1 VDFTR
6 EPVVETIIT
15 PRDGCKLAL
24 RNSKGIGQEEFFLD
38 SVELVSFGQALFF
51 RSLERPK
58 NFLVP
63 VSDYEILEVR
73 EAKVTIKHATPGSG
87 GIKIGAKEG
96 KEKKVK
102 QEVKPSKPQQKESE
116 PKLEKK
122 RDRRKSR
129 RKRSKEESEVET
141 DTQETAVI
149 QENQEPIKQE
159 SKEVAP
165 KSIVKE
171 PLKEALQISSLLPP
185 PRTLISETIAKY
197 KDVSLIKEK
206 AEKELQQ
213 VLVEVEKVS
222 SEKVPVTEVITQA
235 SEPLLLEKKNDLN
248 TEPTVNENKEVE
260 TSEKVKDAPVKKS
273 TKRRA
278 STRTKK
284 VKETES

>member
-1 VDFTR
+1 MLSTLRDQNRQKQVCATLVTGSSEGNLER
-6 EPVVETIIT
+6 CSLCAQRT
-15 PRDGCKLAL
+15 PE
-24 RNSKGIGQEEFFLD
+24 NT
-38 SVELVSFGQALFF
+38 SVSTWWLLPGPPPQAAPAWPSPRPLF
-51 RSLERPK
+51 RS
-58 NFLVP
+58 
-63 VSDYEILEVR
+63 
-73 EAKVTIKHATPGSG
+73 AG
-87 GIKIGAKEG
+87 
-96 KEKKVK
+96 
-102 QEVKPSKPQQKESE
+102 
-116 PKLEKK
+116 
-122 RDRRKSR
+122 
-129 RKRSKEESEVET
+129 
-141 DTQETAVI
+141 
-149 QENQEPIKQE
+149 
-159 SKEVAP
+159 
-165 KSIVKE
+165 
-171 PLKEALQISSLLPP
+171 SLLPP

-222 SEKVPVTEVITQA
+222 SEKVPVTKVITQA